1 MLMLDNVEIINYLSY
16 NSIIFYDTFTN

>member
-1 MLMLDNVEIINYLSY
+1 MLMLDNVEIINYLFY